1 MSGRS
6 EEEVLRLPEECSAHM
21 TISGEVIVP
30 VNMLMAQDLLRR
42 GNESGRALGIGGN
55 ATVKERI

>member
-1 MSGRS
+1 
-6 EEEVLRLPEECSAHM
+6 M

-30 VNMLMAQDLLRR
+30 VNMFMAQDLLRR